1 MVVFL
6 SGEQSCGRDILA
18 MYQGVGRV
26 AQLIFV
32 NFPHMKGQEMST
44 RHIKLL
50 QARTDQS
57 KMTLIARLRD
67 CEV

>member
-1 MVVFL
+1 M
-6 SGEQSCGRDILA
+6 
-18 MYQGVGRV
+18 
-26 AQLIFV
+26 AQLLFV

-57 KMTLIARLRD
+57 KMTLIARLRGLNPQFPLG
-67 CEV
+67 